1 MSDAVY
7 LIEQAKRCR
16 RLAKGITDPHTV
28 ATLLEMA
35 EGFERRAAELAGEPN
50 MMPPPISS

>member
-16 RLAKGITDPHTV
+16 RLAKGVTDPRTIT
-28 ATLLEMA
+28 TLLEMA
-35 EGFERRAAELAGEPN
+35 EGFERRAAEITGEPN